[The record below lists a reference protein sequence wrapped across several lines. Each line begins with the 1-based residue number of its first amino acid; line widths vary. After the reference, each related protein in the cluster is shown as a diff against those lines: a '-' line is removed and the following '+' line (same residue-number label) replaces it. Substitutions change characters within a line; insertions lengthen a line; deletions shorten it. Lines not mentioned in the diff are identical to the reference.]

1 MSLEAYIGDISI
13 VAFDFAPKNW
23 ATCSGQLLPIAQ
35 NQALFS
41 ILGTTYGGNGTTN
54 FQLPNFQGKTPVHVG
69 QGFGQHFSLGQTGGE
84 YAHTL
89 TNSEMPAH
97 QHLVSNAGVVKA
109 KTGPLADQTSPVN
122 NYFATNA
129 AETKRFTAVP
139 DTTMGTISS
148 LTTATAGSSI
158 PHENMQPY
166 LVLNFVI
173 CLYGMFP
180 SRN

>member
-1 MSLEAYIGDISI
+1 M
-13 VAFDFAPKNW
+13 
-23 ATCSGQLLPIAQ
+23 
-35 NQALFS
+35 
-41 ILGTTYGGNGTTN
+41 
-54 FQLPNFQGKTPVHVG
+54 
-69 QGFGQHFSLGQTGGE
+69 
-84 YAHTL
+84 
-89 TNSEMPAH
+89 
-97 QHLVSNAGVVKA
+97 VSNTGVAKA

-148 LTTATAGSSI
+148 LTTANAGSSL

-173 CLYGMFP
+173 CIYGLFP